1 MGMIKRCV
9 YLLAEY
15 IFESTLKLKLP
26 PKNNKIITQKLMDN
40 YIHIKLS
47 IIKHLSNESQHL
59 ASEIEAASNIL
70 FSPTDILY
78 DLLCTQNE
86 PIPAIQSNH
95 DSDINDLNLFESIKT
110 MMSNTT
116 NDNNEQPRFYKK
128 YTLFEMKVVEFY
140 HSSNV
145 VLCFQTLLCQLME
158 HQIKL
163 NRSSK
168 IQIKPKKK
176 TFFEAFNFSNYTKP
190 QQQQK
195 LTMKER
201 LISKIMQSKS
211 IDQETQKKITNLYRT
226 KKTVDMK
233 QEQQDSI
240 SDAIIKRQEWEQ
252 QQKEL
257 TKQQSLF
264 NNNKI
269 KEQELQKNN
278 N

>member
-1 MGMIKRCV
+1 
-9 YLLAEY
+9 
-15 IFESTLKLKLP
+15 
-26 PKNNKIITQKLMDN
+26 
-40 YIHIKLS
+40 
-47 IIKHLSNESQHL
+47 
-59 ASEIEAASNIL
+59 
-70 FSPTDILY
+70 
-78 DLLCTQNE
+78 
-86 PIPAIQSNH
+86 
-95 DSDINDLNLFESIKT
+95 
-110 MMSNTT
+110 
-116 NDNNEQPRFYKK
+116 
-128 YTLFEMKVVEFY
+128 
-140 HSSNV
+140 
-145 VLCFQTLLCQLME
+145 ME

-168 IQIKPKKK
+168 IQIKPN
-176 TFFEAFNFSNYTKP
+176 FFEAFNFSNYTKP

-278 N
+278 NHHDEKQKEKEKEKEKKKKKKKKKKDDGAFFLMTKIIDVKDVDN